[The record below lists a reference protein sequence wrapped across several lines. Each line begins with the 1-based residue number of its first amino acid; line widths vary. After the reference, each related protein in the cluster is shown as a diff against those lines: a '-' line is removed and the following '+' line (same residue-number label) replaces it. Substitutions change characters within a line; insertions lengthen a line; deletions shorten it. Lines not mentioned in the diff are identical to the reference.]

1 MKTLTLICSKQ
12 RISSKSVI
20 LLILWDA
27 LMSVHTNSMQ
37 HISGTDVSDN
47 SNNEHHQSQYIV
59 NGIGL
64 CLVYLSFPLLGLLAD
79 VKTGRYK
86 TIITSVYFS
95 FLSWIIGGLTIIIKI
110 FLPEYDILS
119 LIVFSIAFILELIGV
134 CCFQS
139 NIVQFSLDQ
148 VIGASSDELS
158 SIILWHI
165 MCVPLSYIISKIGQ
179 CMIEQ
184 FVIVSYVMS
193 GMAVS
198 VVLAKF
204 IL

>member
-27 LMSVHTNSMQ
+27 LMFVHTNSMQ
-37 HISGTDVSDN
+37 HIGAAVSNN
-47 SNNEHHQSQYIV
+47 SNIEHHQSQYIIY
-59 NGIGL
+59 GIGL
-64 CLVYLSFPLLGLLAD
+64 CLVYLSYPLFGLIAD

-95 FLSWIIGGLTIIIKI
+95 FLSWIIGGIAIIINT

-119 LIVFSIAFILELIGV
+119 LIVLSIAFILELIGV

-139 NIVQFSLDQ
+139 NIIQFSLDQ
-148 VIGASSDELS
+148 VIGASADELS
-158 SIILWHI
+158 AIILCHT
-165 MCVPLSYIISKIGQ
+165 V
-179 CMIEQ
+179 CMYTFKLHHFQ
-184 FVIVSYVMS
+184 NWTVYD
-193 GMAVS
+193 
-198 VVLAKF
+198 
-204 IL
+204 